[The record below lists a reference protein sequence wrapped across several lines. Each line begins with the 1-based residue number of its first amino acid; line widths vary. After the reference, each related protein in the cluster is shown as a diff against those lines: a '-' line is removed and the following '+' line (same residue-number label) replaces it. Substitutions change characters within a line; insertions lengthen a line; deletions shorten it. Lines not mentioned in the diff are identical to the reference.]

1 MRKFL
6 FRCFFSCIPLL
17 ACVLL
22 SGRYDPQEGG
32 LIRMSYLPSLQ
43 QYSTQSSNTQG
54 SFPDETL
61 KFYNDSSSRSI
72 AIFGDSF
79 IRNGEG
85 PPFWSALTQDYNIGC
100 FRQQDFTN
108 SNPFILAFGAKDT
121 LQSIFGQD
129 PDIIIIETIE
139 RHLIKRTK
147 YFSKDNTL
155 QPKKIIPQEKK
166 SLDFVQK
173 IDVGWKM
180 LCGLMKMPYAQSQ
193 RRVHQWKASNL
204 PLHQQ
209 TSLLTYADDLNHR
222 LPNYDSLSINA
233 KVDSVIHQVQ
243 LKYPHSEIQ
252 LLIIPDKLTIYEQ
265 FLTNPPKKSSI
276 LKHLNWKSAYL
287 KIRLD
292 EALQILAKEGIFELY
307 TYSGTHFGH
316 TGAHACEQQ
325 IRFHLNSDN

>member
-6 FRCFFSCIPLL
+6 FRCFFSSVPLL
-17 ACVLL
+17 TCVLL

-43 QYSTQSSNTQG
+43 QYSTQSSNIQG
-54 SFPDETL
+54 SFPNETL

-79 IRNGEG
+79 IRNIEG
-85 PPFWSALTQDYNIGC
+85 PPFWSALTQDYTIGC

-108 SNPFILAFGAKDT
+108 SNPFILAIGAKDT

-139 RHLIKRTK
+139 RHLINRTK
-147 YFSKDNTL
+147 YFSKDYTL
-155 QPKKIIPQEKK
+155 HPKKTIPQEKK

-180 LCGLMKMPYAQSQ
+180 LCGLMKIPYADSQ

-222 LPNYDSLSINA
+222 LPNYDSLSING

-252 LLIIPDKLTIYEQ
+252 LLIIPDKLTVYEG
-265 FLTNPPKKSSI
+265 FLDKRIDQKSV
-276 LKHLNWKSAYL
+276 LTVLNWDQTFLRVNLHEVLIQNANDGVEE
-287 KIRLD
+287 I
-292 EALQILAKEGIFELY
+292 Y
-307 TYSGTHFGH
+307 TYSGTHFGKS
-316 TGAHACEQQ
+316 GANICGEYLKAA
-325 IRFHLNSDN
+325 LN